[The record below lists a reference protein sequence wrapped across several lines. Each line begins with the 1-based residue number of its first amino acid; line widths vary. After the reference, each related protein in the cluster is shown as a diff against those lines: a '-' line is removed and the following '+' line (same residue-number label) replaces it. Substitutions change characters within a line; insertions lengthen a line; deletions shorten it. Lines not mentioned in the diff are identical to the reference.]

1 METGLTYTSE
11 TTVGQQHL
19 AENAGSGDLPVLAT
33 PAMIALMENAAMNA
47 AAQQLADNESTVG
60 SMINATHIRP
70 TTEGCRVKATAT
82 LTAAEGR
89 KLTFNIVAEDEK
101 GKIGEATHE
110 RFVIDRQRFM
120 AKARG

>member
-1 METGLTYTSE
+1 M
-11 TTVGQQHL
+11 
-19 AENAGSGDLPVLAT
+19 
-33 PAMIALMENAAMNA
+33 
-47 AAQQLADNESTVG
+47 
-60 SMINATHIRP
+60 
-70 TTEGCRVKATAT
+70 KATAT